1 MDNLAGPSS
10 SKKIFWVNTEY
21 HGLLN
26 SGFDCLFWQL
36 DISNPKLF
44 YYNFKMLTEYI
55 QQRSNRSIGLVG
67 QRPENK
73 NKHLSSHSIDKQ
85 IMHSDLWN
93 EFRMTLSIMNR

>member
-1 MDNLAGPSS
+1 MQDLQVQKTFLGQHCVS
-10 SKKIFWVNTEY
+10 
-21 HGLLN
+21 N
-26 SGFDCLFWQL
+26 SGFDFLFWQL
-36 DISNPKLF
+36 DISNRKLF
-44 YYNFKMLTEYI
+44 YYNLKLLSEYI

-67 QRPENK
+67 QRKNK